1 MYSITGSLGN
11 SGGREQLS
19 VKIRVVA
26 NIKQVKGA
34 NDIDFMIKN
43 L

>member
-1 MYSITGSLGN
+1 MYSITGSSGN

-26 NIKQVKGA
+26 NIQVKGV
-34 NDIDFMIKN
+34 NDIDFMIEN